1 MRIYLDPKCTVR
13 LPIKLAADN
22 LVIHKFIVA
31 HGAKD
36 ACLEFSSDNVSGSLA
51 ITYSDDPGDSHTA
64 FPFIV
69 HLRRTNPVH
78 ILDSHT
84 LGIVLAELDTFR
96 DFVSY
101 IEAKEQATTRYDYLS
116 YCGEEDLLAHYFH
129 NFDAKG
135 NQHFIGTKDKR
146 VNGLHIEEGT
156 WVSFVNSAP
165 YRRKKDADII
175 SYIWD
180 DLIQRTAQ
188 NALNGTLLGNSDN
201 YNSQSAIFE
210 MAKEPRFAR
219 RALADRIW
227 NAIRSFPYDQQ
238 GIVRSVSFTPS
249 FYPDKGYVFL
259 QLRWPESTAGDYE
272 TVYRPNRQAV
282 LELACGVA
290 KNKFPHLKKVIG
302 IAIDAP
308 KDKPKNSEDLILV
321 NCDEWPEEQ
330 RLKYEEVNKEM
341 KIFETTAVKRGIVH
355 VKNFPDPAAPAPRL
369 KIGRNAPC
377 PCGSGRKFK
386 RCHGARV

>member
-1 MRIYLDPKCTVR
+1 
-13 LPIKLAADN
+13 
-22 LVIHKFIVA
+22 
-31 HGAKD
+31 
-36 ACLEFSSDNVSGSLA
+36 
-51 ITYSDDPGDSHTA
+51 
-64 FPFIV
+64 
-69 HLRRTNPVH
+69 
-78 ILDSHT
+78 
-84 LGIVLAELDTFR
+84 
-96 DFVSY
+96 
-101 IEAKEQATTRYDYLS
+101 
-116 YCGEEDLLAHYFH
+116 
-129 NFDAKG
+129 
-135 NQHFIGTKDKR
+135 
-146 VNGLHIEEGT
+146 
-156 WVSFVNSAP
+156 
-165 YRRKKDADII
+165 
-175 SYIWD
+175 
-180 DLIQRTAQ
+180 
-188 NALNGTLLGNSDN
+188 
-201 YNSQSAIFE
+201 

-355 VKNFPDPAAPAPRL
+355 VKNFQTPRHPRRASKSDETHHARAALEENSRDVMGREFEVMRPEVSLSKGVTFRNLRYVSRFSASRTKRRRSSAIAARAAAVAATAVATRACRLTGLFGHGHSAVLSAAARGVNAPRHVP
-369 KIGRNAPC
+369 GP
-377 PCGSGRKFK
+377 GFEVSGTAHPSR
-386 RCHGARV
+386 